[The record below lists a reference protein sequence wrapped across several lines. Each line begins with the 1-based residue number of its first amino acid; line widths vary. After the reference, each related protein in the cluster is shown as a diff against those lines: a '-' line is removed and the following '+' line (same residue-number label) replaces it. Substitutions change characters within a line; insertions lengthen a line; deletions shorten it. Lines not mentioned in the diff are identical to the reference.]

1 MKKTMR
7 LLMVAFISMCS
18 LIAFAQGKKSVSGTV
33 ADNSGNPLTGVTIKV
48 KGAKTSVVSDAQGN
62 FTIAIPGSTATL
74 QISSV
79 GYTPTDV
86 RVTAGSPVTVSLKQN
101 TEQLNEVIVTA
112 LGIKK
117 EKKSIGYTAQDVK
130 GESLV
135 QAREPN
141 LTNALT
147 GKVAGLQI
155 ARSGNGLGGSSQILL
170 RGNNSL
176 SGLSQP
182 LIVVDGVPMDN
193 STGRVGI
200 GATNDFWNPS
210 LDMGNGLSDI
220 NADDIASITVLKGP
234 AAASLYGSLGGNG
247 VILITTKTGKKQ
259 PGLGFSVSSSVGFEK
274 VFTRADMQNQFGQ
287 GSTGIYDSSAG
298 TSWGP
303 KITGQLVND
312 WSGKNTPLRAYDNAA
327 NFFNTGIVSNQE
339 ISFQQQYKST
349 SIYTSY
355 NRFDAKSMVPGSK
368 LIRNNITARAVT
380 KFGNNENWTL
390 DSKIQFINAEADN
403 RSLVGQNSGMF
414 ASIYNLPVTL
424 DLTQFSAATDNL
436 GKMIWYNKSGTN
448 PYWSTKYNQNSD
460 IRNRFFLYGS
470 LKHNFTSWL
479 KGEINAGADMY
490 TTNTESKVYTG
501 SLSNNSYG
509 LGKQT
514 YQQTNYSAMFT
525 ASKDNLIGKLGGALM
540 VGGNLMSYQNSAL
553 NASTS
558 KLNVPNLFSI
568 NNSVGMPDFG
578 QSFSQKKINSLYGSV
593 DVNFDQYL
601 FLNAT
606 FRNDWSSALSKANQS
621 YFYPS
626 VSLSYVFT
634 DMFRKTGINMP
645 SWLSYGKLRGTY
657 AMAGSD
663 LDPYQL
669 YNTYFIGN
677 DPNGNTTAYSN
688 STLYDSTVRSQLMK
702 SIEGGL
708 EMRFLH
714 NRIGFDL
721 SIYKTNSTRQL
732 INLPLDPL
740 SGYSSKKINAG
751 DVQNSGVELVID
763 GQVLSNP
770 KGLNWTVGFNYSH
783 NNNVVKSIYPNVP
796 RYGLGGFD
804 NIQILAVEG
813 QKYGEI
819 YGSQIYRVSSPTD
832 PSYGKWI
839 LKNGLPQ
846 PTPGAPVRLG
856 NQQANALLGFTN
868 TFSYKGFGLSFQI
881 DARIGGK
888 IFSGTAFS
896 MERSGTAGWTVAN
909 GRDSLIVPGVVF
921 DAGQNKYVPNTT
933 KISTQQYWVSGLA
946 GSGNL
951 GITEA
956 NLYDASN
963 VRLRN
968 IQLSYT
974 LPKSVLQRSFV
985 QKAIVSVSCNN
996 VWLISSHMHGIDP
1009 ESSYATGTPAVGF
1022 ENGAAPTSRIFYVN
1036 LALGF

>member
-1 MKKTMR
+1 MR